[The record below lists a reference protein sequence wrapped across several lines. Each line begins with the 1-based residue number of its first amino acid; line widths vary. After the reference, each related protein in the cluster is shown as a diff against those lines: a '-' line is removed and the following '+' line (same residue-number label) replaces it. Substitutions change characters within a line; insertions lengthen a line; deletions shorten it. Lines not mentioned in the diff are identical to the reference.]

1 MALTRKML
9 KAMGIEE
16 EKIDQIVEAHTET
29 VEALKNEREELKQKA
44 SDFEKVQKELD
55 ELKSAAQSGEDW
67 KGKFEKLSAEVESGK
82 RQSAAAEAYKKLL
95 KDSGVDARRIDTV
108 MRADKDVISGL
119 ELDKNGGI
127 VGEDKISEKIK
138 SEWADFIA
146 KDIELKTA
154 PDTPPE
160 QIKTKMSKAE
170 IMKIKDTSERQKAIA
185 ENPEAFGYSAI

>member
-44 SDFEKVQKELD
+44 GDFEKVQKELD

-82 RQSAAAEAYKKLL
+82 KLTAATEAYKKLL
-95 KDSGVDARRIDTV
+95 KGNGIDERLIDTIT
-108 MRADKDVISGL
+108 RADRDIISKL
-119 ELDKNGGI
+119 ELDKGGEI
-127 VGEDKISEKIK
+127 IGADKHSEEIK
-138 SEWADFIA
+138 SKWNGFIP
-146 KDIELKTA
+146 KEIEIKA
-154 PDTPPE
+154 YPATPPE
-160 QIKTKMSKAE
+160 QVKTKMSKAE
-170 IMKIKDTSERQKAIA
+170 VMAIKDTSERQKAIS
-185 ENPEAFGYSAI
+185 ENLEAFGYSAG